1 MPRGRR
7 RAVEGGGGQREL
19 PLDRR
24 IVDNVVVDNVV
35 VDTVDGD
42 GLLAESIASRIVV
55 LVLVSGALRC
65 VTVDG
70 RTQIPADTRTASE
83 HSVSAPPPQSAEGD
97 LGTDCVVDVPVS
109 GLLPAPSTGDR
120 VTQDGQ
126 RDVRL
131 VHGDG
136 HAATGGQPQ
145 P

>member
-1 MPRGRR
+1 MDGGARL
-7 RAVEGGGGQREL
+7 RAWCQREL

-24 IVDNVVVDNVV
+24 IVDNVV

-55 LVLVSGALRC
+55 LVLVLGALRC